1 MNDPK
6 QTLLPREKFAPL
18 MAAAAKGGKAGA
30 DARGTLWR
38 TLAWQITLE
47 WDGKTTAF
55 VDKLPA
61 ARRAV
66 YCTCEMHGEVDSADL
81 QSFITGSHFFAV
93 RAIDSLRTLGADEY
107 AELFEQIVEKLPR
120 KAFPEYAEDVM
131 SVIDAVPQSFLKKL
145 KPKIAKGKGM
155 SRPLH
160 DYVYDYV
167 RANEKQ
173 FVRG

>member
-6 QTLLPREKFAPL
+6 KTLLSREKFAPL
-18 MAAAAKGGKAGA
+18 MEAASKPGKAGA
-30 DARGTLWR
+30 EARGTLWR
-38 TLAWQITLE
+38 TLAWQVTLE

-61 ARRAV
+61 GRRAV
-66 YCTCEMHGEVDSADL
+66 YIACEMYDTVDSADVE
-81 QSFITGSHFFAV
+81 SFISSHFFAV
-93 RAIDSLRTLGADEY
+93 RIIDSLRTLGADEY
-107 AELFEQIVEKLPR
+107 AVLFEQTLEKMPN
-120 KAFPEYAEDVM
+120 KAFPEYAEDLM
-131 SVIDAVPQSFLKKL
+131 AVITAVPRSSLRKL
-145 KPKIAKGKGM
+145 KPKIVKGKEM
-155 SRPLH
+155 ARPLH